1 MFSLKQ
7 RSSMRTWW
15 CTCSSQKR
23 HAWIL
28 ASVHVLCQVLHLSS
42 VVVELLVNIE
52 YGEQLRDC
60 KLEYYIITKLLGT
73 HWECLQLDHNSE
85 DLTWHMIYLDVV
97 LINSE
102 GSKQGSLFVRQLK
115 RKQACNM
122 MLLPLRQQI
131 IANGKIYWAL
141 LAEKLYRTWH
151 HCCWQQPWE
160 RRHVKVFLCGKMY
173 GLAQNSEMVSWMRM
187 NIKALWIFLMPR
199 CNTGSSFACGTG
211 GVAETSSSEG
221 ILTMTTSGD
230 VSSSP
235 GSPSNPFS
243 CNFENSRNKSCQ
255 RAMTKSCLSFSDAKS
270 SGFNLLISFLNMVI
284 ENSAYCI
291 IGVLWSREISTISL
305 GQSNL

>member
-1 MFSLKQ
+1 
-7 RSSMRTWW
+7 
-15 CTCSSQKR
+15 
-23 HAWIL
+23 
-28 ASVHVLCQVLHLSS
+28 
-42 VVVELLVNIE
+42 
-52 YGEQLRDC
+52 
-60 KLEYYIITKLLGT
+60 
-73 HWECLQLDHNSE
+73 
-85 DLTWHMIYLDVV
+85 MICLDVV

-102 GSKQGSLFVRQLK
+102 GSQQGSLFVRQLK

-160 RRHVKVFLCGKMY
+160 RRLWKYSSVAKC
-173 GLAQNSEMVSWMRM
+173 MVWHKTPKWYHEWGWTS
-187 NIKALWIFLMPR
+187 KHCESFKCPDVTQAHL
-199 CNTGSSFACGTG
+199 FACGTG

-221 ILTMTTSGD
+221 ILTMTTSGG
-230 VSSSP
+230 VSSSS
-235 GSPSNPFS
+235 GSPSNPFL
-243 CNFENSRNKSCQ
+243 CNFENSRNESCQ
-255 RAMTKSCLSFSDAKS
+255 RAMTKCCLSFSDAKS

-284 ENSAYCI
+284 ENHAYCI